1 MGLRKAEYTDLPV
14 IMQIID
20 EAKEKL
26 RLMGV
31 DQWQDGYPNMEVIEA
46 DIDAGEA
53 YVWTFP
59 SSKTSS
65 APSIIAYIMFSFN
78 PDPDYAV
85 ITDGEWLNQGDYAV
99 FHRLA
104 VASAYR
110 GEGYAGQVLRRV
122 LDLAMEAGFD
132 SLRADTHSDNISMQ
146 HTLENNGF
154 ERCGRVLIRGSE
166 PRIAYEYRFRR

>member
-1 MGLRKAEYTDLPV
+1 MGLRKAVREDLPA

-26 RLMGV
+26 RRMVV
-31 DQWQDGYPNMEVIEA
+31 DQWQDGYPNQAIIEA
-46 DIDAGEA
+46 DIEAGEA
-53 YVWTFP
+53 FVWTIP
-59 SSKTSS
+59 SKTS
-65 APSIIAYIMFSFN
+65 PSPSVIAYIMFSFN
-78 PDPDYAV
+78 SDPDYAV
-85 ITDGEWLNQGDYAV
+85 ITDGQWLNTGDYAV

-110 GEGYAGQVLRRV
+110 GEGYAGQVLRRII
-122 LDLAMEAGFD
+122 DLAQEAGFD
-132 SLRADTHSDNISMQ
+132 SVRADTHSDNISMQ

-166 PRIAYEYRFRR
+166 PRIAYENRFRG